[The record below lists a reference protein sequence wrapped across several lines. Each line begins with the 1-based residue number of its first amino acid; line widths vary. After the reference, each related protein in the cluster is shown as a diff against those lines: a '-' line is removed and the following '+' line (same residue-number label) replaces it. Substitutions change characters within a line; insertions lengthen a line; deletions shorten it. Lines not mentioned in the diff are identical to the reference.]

1 MRFGVLGPLEVIAG
15 SGPVRLG
22 GQKQRVLLAL
32 LLVRPGRVVSVD
44 ALVQGL
50 WGDDPPRSA
59 DKTLQSYVVHLRHA
73 LEPDRPRGA
82 AGTVLVTRDPGYLL
96 RVAPGELDAARF
108 EELATHGRRLLG
120 AGAAE
125 AAATTLREALGLWRG
140 EAFEEFP
147 QVDAC
152 AAEAARLAELRL
164 GAVEERV
171 EADLA
176 LGHHR
181 ELFADLEDLTR
192 QHPLRERL
200 WGQLLLALY
209 RCGRQAEALLAYQRA
224 RATLVGELGIEP
236 GVELRRL
243 HAAILAQDPDLQVA
257 PAGWLG
263 AGRRR
268 ELPAALEVVDP
279 VFVGRDAEL
288 GWLRAA
294 WAHASASSGHGG
306 VVLVSG
312 PAGIGK
318 TRLAAEFAY
327 QVHQEGALVLYGRC
341 DPAPSSPLQPLEQA
355 LAGVGTST
363 QVVPLLEGEQPPAAF
378 GAALAG
384 FVAPRGGEQ
393 PGVLVVLD
401 DLHLAAAA
409 TLEAL
414 VGLAGAAEGRRL
426 LVLGAYRD
434 DAPAAA
440 LAGLLGRPPLSAAA
454 RRRLEGLSVA
464 EMARIVAA
472 YSAEA
477 ESLQAAR
484 TLLQATG
491 GIPALVHQAAGDW
504 ARSRA
509 TKRVEQAA
517 AQSLRH
523 RRDLRA
529 VQGEVADNVVELQQL
544 RGRRGAVAGTEIAER
559 GPDRSPPA
567 AVLCPYKGLARF
579 EPADR
584 ELFFGREHLVAELVT
599 HLVGPGLLGVVGPS
613 GSGKSSVVRAGLLPA
628 LADGV
633 LPGSAR
639 WTRVVIRP
647 GEHPLDELAG
657 AAHRVGSEPTG
668 AAGTAADRDGAA
680 GEEGQAADQ
689 PIRALTNTDTGDGQ
703 GRLVLVVDQFEE
715 VFTSCHDQ
723 HEQAAFLA
731 ALTAAAQAA
740 DGYASVV
747 VVVRADY
754 YGHCAAD
761 RTLAELLAADHVLVG
776 PMTADELRRA
786 IVRPA
791 DRAGLQLEAGLVE
804 QLLDDV
810 AGEPGGLPLLSC
822 ALLEG
827 WQHRQG
833 RTLTLAG
840 YHASG
845 GVKGAV
851 ARLADRALGRLNP
864 GQQAAAR
871 RLLLRLAGPGEGEL
885 LVGRRVPL
893 TELDLDH
900 DPDMRAALA
909 VLTEARLLTTA
920 EATVEV
926 AHEALLRQWPRL
938 RGWLE
943 EDTQGRALHRH
954 LTQASRDWQAGGR
967 DPAELY
973 RGARLAAALDWA
985 TEHPAHLNQLERAY
999 LDRSRQAAEHEVTQA
1014 RQRAEQEARSNRR
1027 LRGLLAG
1034 LAAVLVVAVVA
1045 GTLAVVQQGRATR
1058 AARLA
1063 DARRLVTQ
1071 ALVEDDLDRSLL
1083 LAAQANRLDDS
1094 VDTRGALLTSL
1105 LRSPQAIGVLRGT
1118 GDRLLHLAVSPDGRT
1133 LAAGDQAGRTLLWD
1147 TATRRPLPGP
1157 PQLPKLD
1164 DQPDPLQLLAF
1175 SSDGRLL
1182 LTAGSFTIHRWDLAT
1197 HQVAGS
1203 FDVLRI
1209 SSAGVGGMAVSP
1221 DGRRLAVGT
1230 EGKVLWLDPLTWT
1243 QASPPLVTDKKSW
1256 PDRLTLSPDGRR
1268 LAMTTTPIKT
1278 GGAPGRST
1286 AGIWDLASGRQLRSL
1301 DADGT
1306 LAFSPDGRTLAASH
1320 RQRGEILLIDPATGK
1335 RRRTLTGHPAAVVAL
1350 RFSHDGA
1357 TLASTDENGTAIIW
1371 DLATG
1376 RTQETLVGHTAA
1388 VTGVAFSPDDRTLY
1402 TASGDRSVLVWD
1414 LAGDRR
1420 LSRSFTAARRVSSQS
1435 FSKRGALLAR
1445 GYSNGMVTLT
1455 DLTRRAPAA
1464 TPLQAHS
1471 GAVQA
1476 VALSPDG
1483 RLLASADAH
1492 TAIVW
1497 DLATRRPTGR
1507 PIPITENPP
1516 LISSPDITDLALSP
1530 DGKTLAIGDNLDR
1543 VTLWDLTSRTRWVLQ
1558 AAGAN
1563 SFQFSPDG
1571 TILAVASHGGEVR
1584 LWEVAARSLVPR
1596 WRLPADRTDA
1606 SAVAFTPDG
1615 RTLATGGQ
1623 EGTVVLWDM
1632 RTGRQ
1637 LGAPLVGHASGVAN
1651 SAFSPDGRLL
1661 ATVNGEAILWDLASH
1676 TQIGAAL
1683 PIRSEGPHAVAFLPG
1698 GSQLAVAAPSGSVL
1712 VWDVNPTSWR
1722 ARACAVAG
1730 RTLTRAEWDEFLP
1743 GRPYQDVC
1751 PA

>member
-1 MRFGVLGPLEVIAG
+1 MRFGVLGPLEVIAE
-15 SGPVRLG
+15 SGPVPLG
-22 GQKQRVLLAL
+22 GQKQRVLLAVL
-32 LLVRPGRVVSVD
+32 LTRPGRVVSVD
-44 ALVQGL
+44 TLVQGL
-50 WGDDPPRSA
+50 WADNPPPSA
-59 DKTLQSYVVHLRHA
+59 EKTLQSYVVHLRRA

-82 AGTVLVTRDPGYLL
+82 AGMVLVTRDPGYLL
-96 RVAPGELDAARF
+96 RVAPEKLDAARF
-108 EELATHGRRLLG
+108 AELVTRGRQLLA
-120 AGAAE
+120 AGEVE
-125 AAATTLREALGLWRG
+125 AAAATLREGLGLWRG

-147 QVDAC
+147 QVEAC
-152 AAEAARLAELRL
+152 AAEAARMAELRL

-176 LGHHR
+176 LGRHR
-181 ELFADLEDLTR
+181 ELLAELEGLTR
-192 QHPLRERL
+192 EHPLRERL
-200 WGQLLLALY
+200 WGQLLVCLY

-224 RATLVGELGIEP
+224 RATLVEELGIEP

-243 HAAILAQDPDLQVA
+243 HTAILAQDPGLLAA
-257 PAGWLG
+257 PVGWPE
-263 AGRRR
+263 AGRRP
-268 ELPAALEVVDP
+268 ELPAALEVTDP
-279 VFVGRDAEL
+279 LFVGRDAEL
-288 GWLRAA
+288 GWLQAA
-294 WAHASASSGHGG
+294 WARASNGHGG
-306 VVLVSG
+306 TVLVSG

-318 TRLAAEFAY
+318 TRLAAEFAHT
-327 QVHQEGALVLYGRC
+327 VHQEGALVLYGRC
-341 DPAPSSPLQPLEQA
+341 EQAPSSPLEPLEQA

-363 QVVPLLEGEQPPAAF
+363 QGVPLPEGEQPPAAF

-384 FVAPRGGEQ
+384 LVAPSSGEQ
-393 PGVLVVLD
+393 LGVLVVLD
-401 DLHLAAAA
+401 DLHLADAA

-414 VGLAGAAEGRRL
+414 EGLAGAAQGRRL

-434 DAPAAA
+434 DPPAVA
-440 LAGLLGRPPLSAAA
+440 LAGLLGRSPLSAAA
-454 RRRLEGLSVA
+454 RRRLEGLSVP
-464 EMARIVAA
+464 EMTQIVAI
-472 YSAEA
+472 YSAEE

-484 TLLQATG
+484 SLLKATG
-491 GIPALVHQAAGDW
+491 GIPSLVHQAAGDW

-509 TKRVEQAA
+509 TTRLEQAA

-529 VQGEVADNVVELQQL
+529 VEAEVADNVVNLQQL
-544 RGRRGAVAGTEIAER
+544 RGRRGAVAAGKVPA
-559 GPDRSPPA
+559 GGLGRSQPA
-567 AVLCPYKGLARF
+567 MVLCPYKGLARF
-579 EPADR
+579 EQADSQ
-584 ELFFGREHLVAELVT
+584 LFFGRERLVAELVT

-639 WTRVVIRP
+639 WTQVVMRP
-647 GEHPLDELAG
+647 GEHPLRELAR
-657 AAHRVGSEPTG
+657 AAHRAQPQRTATIG
-668 AAGTAADRDGAA
+668 APGDQDGL
-680 GEEGQAADQ
+680 ADQ
-689 PIRALTNTDTGDGQ
+689 PIRALTHTDSGDGQ
-703 GRLVLVVDQFEE
+703 ARLLLVVDQFEE
-715 VFTSCHDQ
+715 VFTSCRD
-723 HEQAAFLA
+723 ERERTAFLA

-747 VVVRADY
+747 LVVRADY

-776 PMTADELRRA
+776 PMSADELRRA
-786 IVRPA
+786 IERPA
-791 DRAGLQLEAGLVE
+791 ERAGLQLEAGLVE

-810 AGEPGGLPLLSC
+810 VGEPGGLPLLSC
-822 ALLEG
+822 ALLES

-851 ARLADRALGRLNP
+851 ARLADRAFERLDT
-864 GQQAAAR
+864 GQQTAAR
-871 RLLLRLAGPGEGEL
+871 RLLLRLAGPGEGAL
-885 LVGRRVPL
+885 VVGRRVPL
-893 TELDLDH
+893 AELDLEQ
-900 DPDMRAALA
+900 DPDLRAALA
-909 VLTEARLLTTA
+909 ALTEARLLTTA

-926 AHEALLRQWPRL
+926 AHEALLHQWPRL

-943 EDTQGRALHRH
+943 EDAQGRALHRH
-954 LTQASRDWQAGGR
+954 LTRAAHEWQAGGR
-967 DPAELY
+967 DPGELY

-985 TEHPAHLNQLERAY
+985 RAHRADLNESERAY
-999 LDRSRQAAEHEVTQA
+999 LDRSRQAADHEINQA
-1014 RQRAEQEARSNRR
+1014 RQRAEQQARSNRR

-1034 LAAVLVVAVVA
+1034 LAAVLVVAVAA
-1045 GTLAVVQQGRATR
+1045 GALAVVQQGRATR

-1063 DARRLVTQ
+1063 DARRLVAQ

-1094 VDTRGALLTSL
+1094 VDTRSALLTSL
-1105 LRSPQAIGVLRGT
+1105 LRSPQAIGMLRAD
-1118 GDRLLHLAVSPDGRT
+1118 DRLLHLAVSPDGRT

-1164 DQPDPLQLLAF
+1164 DQPDPLRTLAF

-1182 LTAGSFTIHRWDLAT
+1182 LTAGTFTIHRWDLAT

-1203 FDVLRI
+1203 LDVLRI
-1209 SSAGVGGMAVSP
+1209 SNSGVAGMAVSR
-1221 DGRRLAVGT
+1221 DGRRLAVGA
-1230 EGKVLWLDPLTWT
+1230 EGKVLWLDPITWT
-1243 QASPPLVTDKKSW
+1243 QAAPPLVIDKQSW

-1268 LAMTTTPIKT
+1268 LAMTTTTATT
-1278 GGAPGRST
+1278 GGAPGPST
-1286 AGIWDLASGRQLRSL
+1286 AAIWDLPSRRQLRSL
-1301 DADGT
+1301 DADGA

-1335 RRRTLTGHPAAVVAL
+1335 RRGTLTGHTAPVLAL

-1357 TLASTDENGTAIIW
+1357 TLASTGQDGTAIIW

-1376 RTQETLVGHTAA
+1376 RARETLGGHTAA
-1388 VTGVAFSPDDRTLY
+1388 VTGVTFSPDDRTLY
-1402 TASGDRSVLVWD
+1402 TASWDRSVLVWD

-1435 FSKRGALLAR
+1435 FSKKGALLAL
-1445 GYSNGMVTLT
+1445 GHGDGTVTLV

-1492 TAIVW
+1492 SAIVW
-1497 DLATRRPTGR
+1497 DLATRSPTGR
-1507 PIPITENPP
+1507 PIPVTENPP
-1516 LISSPDITDLALSP
+1516 LISSPDIAEVALSP
-1530 DGKTLAIGDNLDR
+1530 DGRTLAIGDNQGR

-1558 AAGAN
+1558 AARAN

-1584 LWEVAARSLVPR
+1584 LWEVADRSLVPR
-1596 WRLPADRTDA
+1596 WRLLADRADA

-1623 EGTVVLWDM
+1623 EGKVTLWDT
-1632 RTGRQ
+1632 RTGSQ
-1637 LGAPLVGHASGVAN
+1637 LGPPLVGHASGVA
-1651 SAFSPDGRLL
+1651 SGAFSPDGRVL
-1661 ATVNGEAILWDLASH
+1661 ATVDGEAILWDVASH
-1676 TQIGAAL
+1676 KQIGAAL
-1683 PIRSEGPHAVAFLPG
+1683 PIPTEGPHAVAFMPG
-1698 GSQLAVAAPSGSVL
+1698 GSQLAVAAPSGSVM

-1730 RTLTRAEWDEFLP
+1730 RALTRAEWDEFLP

>member
-1 MRFGVLGPLEVIAG
+1 MRFGVLGPLEVIARD
-15 SGPVRLG
+15 GPVRLG
-22 GQKQRVLLAL
+22 GQKQRILLAL
-32 LLVRPGRVVSVD
+32 LLTRPGRVVSID

-50 WGDDPPRSA
+50 WADAPPRSA
-59 DKTLQSYVVHLRHA
+59 DKTLQSYVVHLRQA
-73 LEPDRPRGA
+73 LEPGRPR
-82 AGTVLVTRDPGYLL
+82 GTVLVTRKPGYLL
-96 RVAPGELDAARF
+96 RVEPGDFDAARF

-176 LGHHR
+176 LGRHR
-181 ELFADLEDLTR
+181 ELFADLEALTR

-209 RCGRQAEALLAYQRA
+209 RCGRQADALLAYQRA
-224 RATLVGELGIEP
+224 RASLVEELGVEP

-243 HAAILAQDPDLQVA
+243 HAAILAQDPGLQVA
-257 PAGWLG
+257 PAGRPG
-263 AGRRR
+263 ASDRIA
-268 ELPAALEVVDP
+268 LPVALEVADS

-288 GWLRAA
+288 GWLHAA
-294 WAHASASSGHGG
+294 WAQASSGHGG
-306 VVLVSG
+306 TVLVSG

-318 TRLAAEFAY
+318 TRLAAELAHK
-327 QVHQEGALVLYGRC
+327 VHNEGALVLYGRC
-341 DPAPSSPLQPLEQA
+341 EQAPSSPLQPLEQA

-363 QVVPLLEGEQPPAAF
+363 QAVPLPEGEQPPAAF

-393 PGVLVVLD
+393 PGVLVILD
-401 DLHLAAAA
+401 DLHLADAA

-414 VGLAGAAEGRRL
+414 AGLAGAAEGRRL

-434 DAPAAA
+434 DAPA
-440 LAGLLGRPPLSAAA
+440 LAGLPGRPPLSAAQ

-464 EMARIVAA
+464 EIARIVAA
-472 YSAEA
+472 YSAEE
-477 ESLQAAR
+477 ESLQTAR

-517 AQSLRH
+517 ARSLRH

-544 RGRRGAVAGTEIAER
+544 RGRRGAVAGAEIVES

-567 AVLCPYKGLARF
+567 AVLCPYKGLACF

-584 ELFFGREHLVAELVT
+584 ELFFGRERLVAELVT

-647 GEHPLDELAG
+647 GEHPLDELAR
-657 AAHRVGSEPTG
+657 AAHRVGPEPTG
-668 AAGTAADRDGAA
+668 VVGTAGDQDGAA
-680 GEEGQAADQ
+680 GEEGESADQ
-689 PIRALTNTDTGDGQ
+689 PIRALTDVDTRDGQ
-703 GRLVLVVDQFEE
+703 RRLVLVVDQFEE
-715 VFTSCHDQ
+715 VFTSCCDQ
-723 HEQAAFLA
+723 RERTAFLA
-731 ALTAAAQAA
+731 ALTAATQAT

-747 VVVRADY
+747 LVIRADY

-761 RTLAELLAADHVLVG
+761 RTLAELLATDHVLVG
-776 PMTADELRRA
+776 PMTTDELRRA
-786 IVRPA
+786 IQRPA

-804 QLLDDV
+804 QLLADV
-810 AGEPGGLPLLSC
+810 AGEPGGLPLLST
-822 ALLEG
+822 ALLES

-845 GVKGAV
+845 GVNGAV
-851 ARLADRALGRLNP
+851 ARLADRAYGRLDP

-885 LVGRRVPL
+885 AVGRRIL
-893 TELDLDH
+893 LAELDLEH
-900 DPDMRAALA
+900 DPAMGAALA
-909 VLTEARLLTTA
+909 ALTEARLLTTA

-926 AHEALLRQWPRL
+926 AHEALLSQWPRL

-954 LTQASRDWQAGGR
+954 LIQAAQEWQAGGC

-973 RGARLAAALDWA
+973 RGARLATALDWA

-999 LDRSRQAAEHEVTQA
+999 LHHSQQAAEHEVTQA

-1034 LAAVLVVAVVA
+1034 LATVLVVAVTA
-1045 GTLAVVQQGRATR
+1045 GALAVVQQGRATR

-1071 ALVEDDLDRSLL
+1071 AVVEADLDRSLL
-1083 LAAQANRLDDS
+1083 LAAQAHRLDDS
-1094 VDTRGALLTSL
+1094 VDTRSALLTSL
-1105 LRSPQAIGVLRGT
+1105 LRSPQAIGMLRAD
-1118 GDRLLHLAVSPDGRT
+1118 DRLLHLAVSPDGGT

-1164 DQPDPLQLLAF
+1164 DQPDPLRTLAF

-1182 LTAGSFTIHRWDLAT
+1182 LTAGSFTIHRWDLAARKA
-1197 HQVAGS
+1197 AGS
-1203 FDVLRI
+1203 FNLLSIANSGV
-1209 SSAGVGGMAVSP
+1209 SSMAVSR

-1230 EGKVLWLDPLTWT
+1230 QGKVLWLDPLTWI
-1243 QASPPLVTDKKSW
+1243 QAAPPLIVDKRSW

-1268 LAMTTTPIKT
+1268 LAMATTPIKT

-1286 AGIWDLASGRQLRSL
+1286 AGIWDLTSRRQLRSL

-1320 RQRGEILLIDPATGK
+1320 GQRGEILLIDPATGK
-1335 RRRTLTGHPAAVVAL
+1335 RRRTLTGHTAAVLAL

-1357 TLASTDENGTAIIW
+1357 TLASTGQDGTAIIW

-1376 RTQETLVGHTAA
+1376 RARETLGGHAAA

-1402 TASGDRSVLVWD
+1402 TASRDRSVLVWD

-1420 LSRSFTAARRVSSQS
+1420 LSRSFTAGRRVSSQS

-1445 GYSNGMVTLT
+1445 GHGDGTVTLL
-1455 DLTRRAPAA
+1455 DLTRRARVGA
-1464 TPLQAHS
+1464 PLHAHS

-1492 TAIVW
+1492 SAIVW
-1497 DLATRRPTGR
+1497 DLATGRPTGR
-1507 PIPITENPP
+1507 PIPATENPP
-1516 LISSPDITDLALSP
+1516 LTTSPDITELALSP
-1530 DGKTLAIGDNLDR
+1530 DGKTLAIGDDWGR

-1584 LWEVAARSLVPR
+1584 LWDVTDRSLVPR
-1596 WRLPADRTDA
+1596 WRLPADRSDA
-1606 SAVAFTPDG
+1606 LAVAFTPDG

-1637 LGAPLVGHASGVAN
+1637 LGAPLAGHASGVARG
-1651 SAFSPDGRLL
+1651 AFSPDGRVL

-1698 GSQLAVAAPSGSVL
+1698 GSQLAAASPDGSVV
-1712 VWDVNPTSWR
+1712 VWDVDPASWR
-1722 ARACAVAG
+1722 AHACAVAG